1 MRQVFSNPALV
12 YGLACWL
19 IAQATKVLI
28 EYIREQRIDLRLLIS
43 SGGMPSAHSAF
54 VCGMALSIAVTEGVG
69 SPLFALAVGL
79 AAVVMY
85 DAVGVRR
92 AAGHQATVI
101 NQIVDELFQGH
112 PISEEKLEVLLG
124 HTPIQ
129 VLFGALLGLA
139 VTGIGMTLFW
149 GGPRAGVR

>member
-1 MRQVFSNPALV
+1 MNQLLSNPALV
-12 YGLACWL
+12 YGLTCWL
-19 IAQATKVLI
+19 IAQTIKMLI
-28 EYIREQRIDLRLLIS
+28 EYIRERRINLRLLIS
-43 SGGMPSAHSAF
+43 SGGMPSAHAAF
-54 VCGMALSIAVTEGVG
+54 VCGMALSIALTEGVG
-69 SPLFALAVGL
+69 SPLFALAVGV

-85 DAVGVRR
+85 DAAGVRR

-129 VLFGALLGLA
+129 VFFGALLGLV
-139 VTGIGMTLFW
+139 VTGIGMALVW
-149 GGPRAGVR
+149 GGPRVGGR